1 MPIRIIIAD
10 DHAIV
15 RSGLEMMVNI
25 QDDME
30 VIDTASDGQEAYQ
43 KSIQLKPDI
52 IIMDL
57 NMSPGENGLT
67 ATRKLKEAMPEIK
80 VLILTMHDDREY
92 IFRLLQAGASGYIL
106 KSAEDLDL
114 INAIRTVQKGEA
126 YLYPKAQK
134 LLIEDYMERL
144 AMEGSD
150 DVFKLLSSREQEVL
164 EYIAKGY
171 TNKEIAD
178 ILYLSVKT
186 IESHKSK
193 IMEKL
198 QLRTRPELVKYAL
211 KKGLLD
217 FE

>member
-1 MPIRIIIAD
+1 MSIRIIIAD

-15 RSGLEMMVNI
+15 RSGLEMMVNM
-25 QDDME
+25 QEDME
-30 VIDTASDGQEAYQ
+30 VIDTASDGNEAFQ
-43 KSIQLKPDI
+43 KTVLHKPDI
-52 IIMDL
+52 VIMDL
-57 NMSPGENGLT
+57 NMSVGENGLT
-67 ATRKLKEAMPEIK
+67 STRKIKEAVPEIK

-92 IFRLLQAGASGYIL
+92 IFRGLQAGASGYIL
-106 KSAEDLDL
+106 KSAEDMDL
-114 INAIRTVQKGEA
+114 INAIRTVEKGEA

-144 AMEGSD
+144 INGSTVD
-150 DVFKLLSSREQEVL
+150 IIKLLSTREQEVL

-171 TNKEIAD
+171 TNKEIAE

-186 IESHKSK
+186 IETHKSK

-211 KKGLLD
+211 KQGLLD

>member
-15 RSGLEMMVNI
+15 RSGLEMMVNM
-25 QDDME
+25 QEDME
-30 VIDTASDGQEAYQ
+30 VIDTACDGNEAFQ
-43 KSIQLKPDI
+43 KAIQYKPDI
-52 IIMDL
+52 VIMDL

-67 ATRKLKEAMPEIK
+67 ATRRLKEAIPETK
-80 VLILTMHDDREY
+80 VLVLTMHDDREY
-92 IFRLLQAGASGYIL
+92 IFRVLQAGASGYIL

-114 INAIRTVQKGEA
+114 INAIRTVEKGEA

-134 LLIEDYMERL
+134 LLIEGYMDRITH
-144 AMEGSD
+144 EGTS
-150 DVFKLLSSREQEVL
+150 DVFNLLSTREQEVL

-211 KKGLLD
+211 KQGLLD

>member
-1 MPIRIIIAD
+1 MSIRIIIAD

-15 RSGLEMMVNI
+15 RTGIELMVNT
-25 QDDME
+25 QEDME
-30 VIDTASDGQEAYQ
+30 VIATACDGNEAFQ
-43 KSIQLKPDI
+43 KAIHLKPDI

-57 NMSPGENGLT
+57 NMPPGENGLT
-67 ATRKLKEAMPEIK
+67 ATRKLKEALPEIK

-92 IFRLLQAGASGYIL
+92 IFRVLQAGASGYIL
-106 KSAEDLDL
+106 KSADDLDL
-114 INAIRTVQKGEA
+114 INAIRTVRKGEA

-134 LLIEDYMERL
+134 LLIEDYMERIMTDG
-144 AMEGSD
+144 ADEI
-150 DVFKLLSSREQEVL
+150 FELLSSREQEVL

-186 IESHKSK
+186 IEAHKTK

-198 QLRTRPELVKYAL
+198 KLKTRPELVKYAL
-211 KKGLLD
+211 KQGLLD

>member
-1 MPIRIIIAD
+1 MTIRIIITD

-15 RSGLEMMVNI
+15 RTGIEMMVNL
-25 QDDME
+25 QEDME
-30 VIDTASDGQEAYQ
+30 VIDTACDGSEAFQ
-43 KSIQLKPDI
+43 KAIQLKPDI
-52 IIMDL
+52 VIMDL
-57 NMSPGENGLT
+57 NMAPGENGLI
-67 ATRKLKEAMPEIK
+67 ATKKLKEANPDIK

-92 IFRLLQAGASGYIL
+92 IFRVLQAGASGYIL
-106 KSAEDLDL
+106 KSAEDMDL
-114 INAIRTVQKGEA
+114 INAIRTVQRGEA

-134 LLIEDYMERL
+134 LLIEDYMERI
-144 AMEGSD
+144 ANEGED
-150 DVFKLLSSREQEVL
+150 DIFQQLSIREQEVL

-178 ILYLSVKT
+178 MLYLSVKT

-198 QLRTRPELVKYAL
+198 QLRTRPELVRYAL
-211 KKGLLD
+211 KQGLLD

>member
-1 MPIRIIIAD
+1 MPIQIIIAD

-15 RSGLEMMVNI
+15 RSGLEMMVNM

-30 VIDTASDGQEAYQ
+30 VVETASDGHEAYQ
-43 KSIQLKPDI
+43 KSIQLRPDI
-52 IIMDL
+52 VIMDL

-67 ATRKLKEAMPEIK
+67 ATRKIKEAMPEIK

-92 IFRLLQAGASGYIL
+92 IFRVLQAGASGYIL

-144 AMEGSD
+144 AMGGSD

>member
-1 MPIRIIIAD
+1 MSIRIIIAD

-15 RSGLEMMVNI
+15 RSGLEMMVNM
-25 QDDME
+25 QEDME
-30 VIDTASDGQEAYQ
+30 VIDTACDGNEAFQ
-43 KSIQLKPDI
+43 KTMLLKPDI
-52 IIMDL
+52 VIMDL
-57 NMSPGENGLT
+57 NMSVGENGLT
-67 ATRKLKEAMPEIK
+67 ATRKIKEAMPEIK

-92 IFRLLQAGASGYIL
+92 IFRGLQAGASGYIL
-106 KSAEDLDL
+106 KSAEDMDL
-114 INAIRTVQKGEA
+114 INAIRTVEKGDA

-134 LLIEDYMERL
+134 LLIEDYMDRL
-144 AMEGSD
+144 VNGGTED
-150 DVFKLLSSREQEVL
+150 IFKLLSTREQEVL

-186 IESHKSK
+186 IETHKSK

-211 KKGLLD
+211 KQGLLD

>member
-15 RSGLEMMVNI
+15 RSGLEMLVNM
-25 QDDME
+25 QEDME
-30 VIDTASDGQEAYQ
+30 VIDTACDGSEAFQ
-43 KSIQLKPDI
+43 KAIELKPDI
-52 IIMDL
+52 VIMDL

-67 ATRKLKEAMPEIK
+67 ATRRLKEAIPETK
-80 VLILTMHDDREY
+80 VLVLTMHDDREY
-92 IFRLLQAGASGYIL
+92 IFRVLQAGASGYIL

-114 INAIRTVQKGEA
+114 INAIRTVEKGEA

-134 LLIEDYMERL
+134 LLIEEYMERITN
-144 AMEGSD
+144 EGKD
-150 DVFKLLSSREQEVL
+150 DVFNLLSTREQEVL

-211 KKGLLD
+211 KQGLLD

>member
-1 MPIRIIIAD
+1 MSIRIIIAD

-15 RSGLEMMVNI
+15 RTGLEMMVNM
-25 QDDME
+25 QEDME
-30 VIDTASDGQEAYQ
+30 VIDTASDGNEAFQ
-43 KSIQLKPDI
+43 KTMLLKPDI
-52 IIMDL
+52 VIMDL
-57 NMSPGENGLT
+57 NMSVGENGLT
-67 ATRKLKEAMPEIK
+67 STRKIKEAVPEIK

-92 IFRLLQAGASGYIL
+92 IFRGLQAGASGYIL
-106 KSAEDLDL
+106 KSAEDMDL
-114 INAIRTVQKGEA
+114 INAIHTVEKGEA

-144 AMEGSD
+144 VNGGTED
-150 DVFKLLSSREQEVL
+150 IVKLLSTREQEVL

-171 TNKEIAD
+171 TNKEIAE

-186 IESHKSK
+186 IETHKSR

-211 KKGLLD
+211 KQGLLD

>member
-1 MPIRIIIAD
+1 MPIQIIIAD

-15 RSGLEMMVNI
+15 RSGLEMMVNM
-25 QDDME
+25 QEDME
-30 VIDTASDGQEAYQ
+30 VIDTACNGIEAFQ
-43 KSIQLKPDI
+43 KTIQLKPDI
-52 IIMDL
+52 VIMDL
-57 NMSPGENGLT
+57 NMSIGENGLT
-67 ATRKLKEAMPEIK
+67 STRKIKEAVPEVK

-92 IFRLLQAGASGYIL
+92 IFRGLQAGASGYIL
-106 KSAEDLDL
+106 KSAEDMDL
-114 INAIRTVQKGEA
+114 INAIRTVQMGEA

-144 AMEGSD
+144 VNEGTEAII
-150 DVFKLLSSREQEVL
+150 KLLSTRENEVL

-186 IESHKSK
+186 IETHKSK

-211 KKGLLD
+211 KQGLLD

>member
-15 RSGLEMMVNI
+15 RSGLEMLVNM
-25 QDDME
+25 QEDME
-30 VIDTASDGQEAYQ
+30 VIDTACDGSEAFQ
-43 KSIQLKPDI
+43 KAIELKPDI
-52 IIMDL
+52 VIMDL

-67 ATRKLKEAMPEIK
+67 ATRRLKEAIPGTK
-80 VLILTMHDDREY
+80 VLVLTMHDDREY
-92 IFRLLQAGASGYIL
+92 IFRVLQAGASGYIL

-114 INAIRTVQKGEA
+114 INAIRTVEKGEA

-134 LLIEDYMERL
+134 LLIEEYMERITN
-144 AMEGSD
+144 EGTD
-150 DVFKLLSSREQEVL
+150 DVFNLLSTREQEVL

-211 KKGLLD
+211 KQGLLD

>member
-15 RSGLEMMVNI
+15 RSGLEMMVNM
-25 QDDME
+25 QEDME
-30 VIDTASDGQEAYQ
+30 VIDTACDGNEAFQ
-43 KSIQLKPDI
+43 KTFLLKPDI
-52 IIMDL
+52 VIMDL
-57 NMSPGENGLT
+57 NMSVGENGLT
-67 ATRKLKEAMPEIK
+67 ATRKIKETVPETK

-92 IFRLLQAGASGYIL
+92 IFRGLQAGASGYIL
-106 KSAEDLDL
+106 KSAEDMDL

-144 AMEGSD
+144 VNGGTED
-150 DVFKLLSSREQEVL
+150 IFKLLSTREQEVL

-186 IESHKSK
+186 IETHKSK

-211 KKGLLD
+211 KQGLLD

>member
-1 MPIRIIIAD
+1 MSIRIIIAD

-15 RSGLEMMVNI
+15 RSGLEMLVNM
-25 QDDME
+25 QEGME
-30 VIDTASDGQEAYQ
+30 VIDTACDGEEAYQ
-43 KSIQLKPDI
+43 KAIKLRPDI
-52 IIMDL
+52 VVMDL
-57 NMSPGENGLT
+57 NMPPGENGLVS
-67 ATRKLKEAMPEIK
+67 TRRLKETAPDIK
-80 VLILTMHDDREY
+80 ILVLTMHDDKEY
-92 IFRLLQAGASGYIL
+92 IFRVLQAGASGYIL
-106 KSAEDLDL
+106 KSAEDMDL
-114 INAIRTVQKGEA
+114 INAIRTVEKGEA

-134 LLIEDYMERL
+134 ILIEDYMNRI
-144 AMEGSD
+144 GQDGD
-150 DVFKLLSSREQEVL
+150 DVFHLLSTREQEVL

-178 ILYLSVKT
+178 MLYLSVKT

-211 KKGLLD
+211 KQGLLD